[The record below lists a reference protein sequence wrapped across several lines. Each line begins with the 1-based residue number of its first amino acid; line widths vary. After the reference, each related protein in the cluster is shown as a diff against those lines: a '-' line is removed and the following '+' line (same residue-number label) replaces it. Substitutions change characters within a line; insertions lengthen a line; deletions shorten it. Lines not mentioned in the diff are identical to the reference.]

1 MKEFELINI
10 CNSINYNKMLNYV
23 EKRFN
28 GDDLKHNLIDGYVI
42 DGIIND
48 AVAQYIYDTFEV
60 DLWETEVYDENDE
73 LIYDVAFDW
82 FLDYYELYSDEF
94 CKWVSLKIVEK
105 IWSNDSLESFRIPL
119 FNFLTSYPIER
130 FKI

>member
-1 MKEFELINI
+1 MKELELINI
-10 CNSINYNKMLNYV
+10 CNSINYDEMLNYV
-23 EKRFN
+23 EKRFK
-28 GDDLKHNLIDGYVI
+28 GLDLKRNLTAGYVI

-48 AVAQYIYDTFEV
+48 SVAQYIYDTFGV
-60 DLWETEVYDENDE
+60 DLWETEVYNENDE

-105 IWSNDSLESFRIPL
+105 IWSNDSLENFRTPL
-119 FNFLTSYPIER
+119 FNFLTSYPIKD